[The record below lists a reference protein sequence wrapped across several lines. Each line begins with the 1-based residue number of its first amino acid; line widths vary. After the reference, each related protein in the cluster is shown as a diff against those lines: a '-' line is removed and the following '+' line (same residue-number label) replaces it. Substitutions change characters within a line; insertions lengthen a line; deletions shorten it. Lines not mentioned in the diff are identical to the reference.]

1 MPLPQDCET
10 GPPEEATAAGERA
23 FSACDSEPAIDLA
36 HLDRMTFGEKSLARE
51 VLRLFDR
58 QADILSARIS
68 QADPEAAAALAHTLK
83 GSARG
88 VGRGKSPA
96 RQKSSKLPHDSWMQT
111 NSPGTLKR
119 SRVLSPKRGPPLPQC
134 SAQQNADRP
143 AAIRKSMREF
153 RPARSAAC
161 AMMSLSGAVASE
173 PL

>member
-1 MPLPQDCET
+1 MKRRMPLPQDCET

-88 VGRGKSPA
+88 VGAWKVAGAAEELEIAA
-96 RQKSSKLPHDSWMQT
+96 RQLDANKL
-111 NSPGTLKR
+111 
-119 SRVLSPKRGPPLPQC
+119 SRNLEKIQ
-134 SAQQNADRP
+134 SAVTQAR
-143 AAIRKSMREF
+143 AAI
-153 RPARSAAC
+153 AA
-161 AMMSLSGAVASE
+161 MLGAAE
-173 PL
+173 RR